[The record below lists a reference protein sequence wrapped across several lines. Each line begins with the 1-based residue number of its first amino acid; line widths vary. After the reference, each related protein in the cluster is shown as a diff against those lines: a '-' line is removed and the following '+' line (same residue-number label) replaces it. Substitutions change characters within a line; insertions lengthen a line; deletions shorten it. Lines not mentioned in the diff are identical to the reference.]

1 MWKEVLNIDNLNI
14 NDNFFEIGGDSL
26 IAAQI
31 ASKMKQQLKEFEDIP
46 WDKLML
52 ELIQSNSLS
61 EMCSKLVSTSRINA
75 DKDNVVKDKL

>member
-14 NDNFFEIGGDSL
+14 SDNFFEIGGDSL

-75 DKDNVVKDKL
+75 DKDNVVKAK

>member
-75 DKDNVVKDKL
+75 DKDNV

>member
-75 DKDNVVKDKL
+75 DKDNVVKD